1 MSYKSKFNKNKKISS
16 IVPLEYSFDSL
27 YLKPQASLN
36 VVQGFQFDYESA
48 TSGTFSFNLPKSWK
62 IYQNDK
68 RVLAYTEDNGYVM
81 QNDLATFSGQLT
93 KVSNIIFADGEGNRL
108 NVTISKNDNSVSNIN
123 SNVEDLDVEV
133 EKIEN
138 IAKVIQDDI
147 SSTNTNTNT
156 KTGY

>member
-1 MSYKSKFNKNKKISS
+1 
-16 IVPLEYSFDSL
+16 
-27 YLKPQASLN
+27 
-36 VVQGFQFDYESA
+36 
-48 TSGTFSFNLPKSWK
+48 
-62 IYQNDK
+62 
-68 RVLAYTEDNGYVM
+68 M